1 MSLSSRLMS
10 LGFLGVLFALTAV
23 KHVFLPFNHDN
34 AVHLKAARVI
44 LEHGNLYQHFFET
57 NPPLFPYLTVL
68 PVFLAQVTGGSEVL
82 FYDGLVYAL
91 AILVLVLVGRDL
103 NKAGMLKTSSDRIL
117 ILGSWV
123 VILAGF
129 QAMDFGQRDHL
140 IGLLVL
146 PYVVDLAFR
155 SQGPGKAGL
164 RLHVAFML
172 AMAIAIKP
180 QFLPVWILGEAWIM
194 FRSKSIRAAVN
205 SGNVLIVLT
214 GLAYLLLTW
223 WLEPM
228 FYTEIVPLVRD
239 TYGAYGQPVSG
250 AVIVFWIDLTILQGL
265 VFRLQSRIGD
275 PQTRAFRKNLVAA
288 LCLAAQ
294 GAFLGYLLQAH
305 FSYHLWPFIMLSC
318 ATLPFALSS
327 YRAQDTAAQGTAP
340 ETARGVDVTF
350 ITSRLAPCVL
360 VITLVIATPLWIWQ
374 GAFSRGSTKAELT
387 TPPWSETFVDLAN
400 LVSLIDRL
408 AADEPYA
415 ILSGQ
420 VHIGFPAD
428 HYTTAPAAMRYHTLW
443 PLPGLVG
450 KVGEKYVLLKD
461 KIRTQVAEDLAAQR
475 PALILIDVSE
485 DKKYFPRDD
494 HGKTSFDYLEFFS
507 QSEAFRA
514 AFSHYASCGTFA
526 YQQHSLRIYIDRDQD
541 PARRRREICRSVR
554 TEGL

>member
-44 LEHGNLYQHFFET
+44 LEHGSLYQNFFET

-68 PVFLAQVTGGSEVL
+68 PVFLAQVTGGSEVF
-82 FYDGLVYAL
+82 FYDGFVYTL
-91 AILVLVLVGRDL
+91 AILVLGLAGRDL
-103 NKAGMLKTSSDRIL
+103 NTAGMLKTSADRIL
-117 ILGSWV
+117 LLGSWV
-123 VILAGF
+123 VILVGF

-146 PYVVDLAFR
+146 PYVVGLALR
-155 SQGPGKAGL
+155 SQGPGRVSL
-164 RLHVAFML
+164 RLYVAFML

-228 FYTEIVPLVRD
+228 FYTEIVPLVRE

-275 PQTRAFRKNLVAA
+275 PQTRAFRRDLVAA

-294 GAFLGYLLQAH
+294 GAFLGYLFQAH
-305 FSYHLWPFIMLSC
+305 FTYHLWPFIMLSC

-327 YRAQDTAAQGTAP
+327 YKAQDTAAQGA
-340 ETARGVDVTF
+340 ARGVDVAF
-350 ITSRLAPCVL
+350 ITSRLTPAVL
-360 VITLVIATPLWIWQ
+360 VIILVIATPLWIWQ
-374 GAFSRGSTKAELT
+374 GAFSRPSTEEGPAA
-387 TPPWSETFVDLAN
+387 PRWSETFVDLAN

-408 AADEPYA
+408 AAGEAYA

-428 HYTTAPAAMRYHTLW
+428 HYTTARGSLRYHTLW
-443 PLPGLVG
+443 PLPGLAG
-450 KVGEKYVLLKD
+450 KTGEKYVQLKD
-461 KIRTQVAEDLAAQR
+461 KIGAQVAEDLAMQR

-485 DKKYFPRDD
+485 EKEYFPRDD
-494 HGKTSFDYLEFFS
+494 QGRTSFDYLEFFG

-514 AFSHYASCGTFA
+514 AFSHYVSCGTFA
-526 YQQHSLRIYIDRDQD
+526 YQEHSLRIYIDKDQD
-541 PARRRREICRSVR
+541 PARRRWDICRSVR
-554 TEGL
+554 TEGS